1 MKWEEIVKIQYN
13 AMQKTSVFYIAIL
26 SAIAAFSKQLSL
38 NCYTKT
44 TLAFGFLFVLLQ
56 NFAVSYL
63 INVQR
68 QASWAKENGS
78 ADQTYLNNKE
88 NDTRKTVLWLSGLA
102 TFFIIITIT
111 LILFS

>member
-1 MKWEEIVKIQYN
+1 MKWEEIVKIQYS

-44 TLAFGFLFVLLQ
+44 TLALGFLFVLLQ
-56 NFAVSYL
+56 NFAVFYL

-68 QASWAKENGS
+68 QASWAKENS
-78 ADQTYLNNKE
+78 QVNQSYLDSKE
-88 NDTRKTVLWLSGLA
+88 NSTREAVLYLSSLA
-102 TFFIIITIT
+102 TFFIIITIA
-111 LILFS
+111 LILFL